1 MILLLSPAKS
11 LDYETA
17 LPEMVATT
25 PLFAARSAE
34 LITTLQKKICTAN
47 CRAHGPE

>member
-17 LPEMVATT
+17 LPQIAAST

-34 LITTLQKKICTAN
+34 LITTLQKN
-47 CRAHGPE
+47 LHGKLPSSWT